1 MKGVQRQN
9 LRLHQRL
16 CDVME
21 TDLAKNRG
29 LWILAYSAL
38 SLKEMLIPLSPLVNS
53 YYKTKCDNMDEN
65 TPENIKFPAKV

>member
-16 CDVME
+16 YDVME

-38 SLKEMLIPLSPLVNS
+38 SLKEMLIPYLSSCKQLL
-53 YYKTKCDNMDEN
+53 
-65 TPENIKFPAKV
+65 

>member
-9 LRLHQRL
+9 LHLHQRL

-21 TDLAKNRG
+21 TDLAKNWG

-38 SLKEMLIPLSPLVNS
+38 SLKEMLIPYLSSCKRLL
-53 YYKTKCDNMDEN
+53 
-65 TPENIKFPAKV
+65 